1 MIRQSWIRLLALT
14 SLLLSLISV
23 PSALAADKP
32 LICLAYD
39 EGGRG
44 DQSFNDAAALGLQKA
59 QKSTSFTVETVV
71 TDGSSQ
77 DREKRIRSLAVKK
90 CRIIISI
97 GSGYASTIDRL
108 SSEYPDSQFAILN
121 DASIESADVAS
132 IIFSETQGA
141 FLAGLS
147 AALVS
152 KSGKVAMIAAP
163 HQSAGY
169 ETGFKAGVLASKK
182 KVLSSVKYVEG
193 TGQSETR
200 ALIAAG
206 ADVIFLAL
214 PGSNSAVLK
223 TIVANNQSK
232 IRKGEN
238 IVGLIGVAPDQF
250 LSVTPASQKFIYAT
264 IVKRVDIAVE
274 DLIEKTLSGNF
285 YTDVLDAQKGIYG
298 FEYGIAGGAIS
309 ITTYLPTLT
318 SLAPLI
324 NRLALQGVKLKL

>member
-1 MIRQSWIRLLALT
+1 MLRQKWVRLLAIIT
-14 SLLLSLISV
+14 LSLSLFSV
-23 PSALAADKP
+23 PSAIAKDKP

-59 QKSTSFTVETVV
+59 QRKAAFAVETVV

-77 DREKRIRSLAVKK
+77 DREKRLRALAEKK
-90 CRIIISI
+90 CLIIIAI
-97 GSGYASTIDRL
+97 GPGYAPTVSLL
-108 SSEYPDSQFAILN
+108 SSDFPSSQFAILN

-132 IIFSETQGA
+132 IVFSEPQSA

-163 HQSAGY
+163 NQSASY
-169 ETGFKAGVLASKK
+169 EVGFKAGVVASKK
-182 KVLSSVKYVEG
+182 KVSSLVRYVEG
-193 TGQSETR
+193 PGQSETR

-214 PGSNSAVLK
+214 PGSNSAVFK
-223 TIVANNQSK
+223 TIVSSNQQK
-232 IRKGEN
+232 TRKGEN

-250 LSVTPASQKFIYAT
+250 LSVTPTNQKFIYAT
-264 IVKRVDIAVE
+264 VVKRVDIAIE

-285 YTDVLDAQKGIYG
+285 YTDVLDAEKGIYG
-298 FEYGIAGGAIS
+298 FEYGISGSAIS
-309 ITTYLPTLT
+309 LTTYLPALT
-318 SLAPLI
+318 ALAPVI
-324 NRLALQGVKLKL
+324 NRLAVQGAKIKP

>member
-1 MIRQSWIRLLALT
+1 MKRQSTIRVIALT
-14 SLLLSLISV
+14 SLALSLITV

-59 QKSTSFTVETVV
+59 QKNAALAVETVV
-71 TDGSSQ
+71 TDGSNL
-77 DREKRIRSLAVKK
+77 DREKRIRSLAIKK
-90 CRIIISI
+90 CRIIIAI
-97 GSGYASTIDRL
+97 GSGYAPTIDRL
-108 SSEYPDSQFAILN
+108 SSEFPSSQFAILN
-121 DASIESADVAS
+121 DASIENADVAS
-132 IIFSETQGA
+132 IIFSETQSA

-163 HQSAGY
+163 DQSASY
-169 ETGFKAGVLASKK
+169 EGGFKAGVLASKK
-182 KVLSSVKYVEG
+182 KVSSSVKYVEG

-200 ALIAAG
+200 ALIATG

-223 TIVANNQSK
+223 AVVASNQSR

-250 LSVTPASQKFIYAT
+250 LSVTPANQKFIYAT
-264 IVKRVDIAVE
+264 VVKRVDIAIE
-274 DLIEKTLSGNF
+274 NLIERTLNGNF
-285 YTDVLDAQKGIYG
+285 YTDILDAEKGIYG
-298 FEYGIAGGAIS
+298 FEYGIADGAIS
-309 ITTYLPTLT
+309 LTTYLPALT
-318 SLAPLI
+318 AVAPVI
-324 NRLALQGVKLKL
+324 NRLALQGSKIKA